1 MTIKSS
7 GAPRCAALVLAV
19 LIMAGV
25 PSTAEPLVSQGIGTS
40 SCARLATDINPAEG
54 LNNPV
59 NLLLIAWVQGYV
71 SAANIALLENDA
83 KHVDM
88 STLDDAK
95 VLNLVQGFCKANPD
109 KKAVA
114 AIDDLIRKSA
124 KIKTKWE
131 PGTIEW
137 DE

>member
-1 MTIKSS
+1 MIS
-7 GAPRCAALVLAV
+7 
-19 LIMAGV
+19 
-25 PSTAEPLVSQGIGTS
+25 
-40 SCARLATDINPAEG
+40 
-54 LNNPV
+54 
-59 NLLLIAWVQGYV
+59 WVQGYI
-71 SAANIALLENDA
+71 SAANIALLEEDS

-88 STLDDAK
+88 SALDDVK
-95 VLNLVQGFCKANPD
+95 VLALVQNFCKANPD
-109 KKAVA
+109 KKPVA